1 MDSNLPESV
10 KLEVNNFN
18 SRSTCSLESSENN
31 DNEREHWSGKLDSLL
46 SFLGYAVGLGNLWR
60 FPYLCMRNGG
70 GAFLIPFLIFLVL
83 CGLPLY
89 FLELCLGQFTG
100 KSASHAWEVCPIF
113 KGVGVGMVIAI
124 GIIGLYYNVIIAW
137 TLFYIGNSFI
147 SPLPWSTCS
156 NDWNTDT
163 CGVRVGDNTGRN
175 ISFIPNVTR
184 LNETLQNSTIN
195 YHVLST
201 VKGLTSEEE
210 FWQYKVL
217 SMSSGLDVIG
227 RIPWHLAVCF
237 FAAWILVYLC
247 LIKGVKS
254 IGKVVYVTATLPYI
268 LLTVI
273 LVRGLTLPG
282 AIDGVLFYLTPDF
295 NRLADMQ
302 VWIEAA
308 LQVFYSL
315 GPAWGP
321 MITMASYNK
330 FNNNC
335 YRDAVVLTFMSEGTS
350 IYAGLVVFS
359 VLGFMA
365 NKANLPISEIAKSGP
380 GLGFVAYPEALAQL
394 PIPNLWAAL
403 FFIMLLTVGLDSQ
416 FVHIE
421 AVCTAITDTYPAL
434 RKKRMIF
441 TAIVCAVWF
450 LLGLL
455 ICTQGG
461 IYIFQMV
468 DWYVASISLPL
479 FGLLEAVIIGWFYGA
494 ERFAR
499 DISLMLNRGVPVFMR
514 VCWCF
519 LTPAVLMF
527 LLLFTLSTYK
537 PPTYGDYVYPGYTS
551 IIGFILALVPIIPL
565 PICALLT
572 IRGSPGQTLME
583 KVAMSFKPSPKW
595 KPISQEHAK
604 GYDVTRNNSDRTFVE
619 VMKRNILGDSS
630 YNYDT

>member
-1 MDSNLPESV
+1 
-10 KLEVNNFN
+10 
-18 SRSTCSLESSENN
+18 
-31 DNEREHWSGKLDSLL
+31 
-46 SFLGYAVGLGNLWR
+46 
-60 FPYLCMRNGG
+60 
-70 GAFLIPFLIFLVL
+70 
-83 CGLPLY
+83 
-89 FLELCLGQFTG
+89 
-100 KSASHAWEVCPIF
+100 
-113 KGVGVGMVIAI
+113 MVIAI

-163 CGVRVGDNTGRN
+163 CGARGSNITGRN
-175 ISFIPNVTR
+175 SSNITGVNGI
-184 LNETLQNSTIN
+184 LQNSTNSYHASVTNAIN
-195 YHVLST
+195 
-201 VKGLTSEEE
+201 GLTSEEE

-227 RIPWHLAVCF
+227 RVPWHLAVCF
-237 FAAWILVYLC
+237 IAAWILVYLC

-254 IGKVVYVTATLPYI
+254 LGKVVYVTATLPYI

-282 AIDGVLFYLTPDF
+282 SADGVLFYLTPDF
-295 NRLADMQ
+295 TRLADMQ

-335 YRDAVVLTFMSEGTS
+335 YRDAIVLTFMSEGTS

-380 GLGFVAYPEALAQL
+380 GLGFIAYPEALAQL

-421 AVCTAITDTYPAL
+421 AVCTAFTDTFPSL
-434 RKKRMIF
+434 RRKRMIF
-441 TAIVCAVWF
+441 TAIMCGGWCLA
-450 LLGLL
+450 GLL

-479 FGLLEAVIIGWFYGA
+479 FGLLEAVVIGWFYGA
-494 ERFAR
+494 DRFAR
-499 DISLMLNRGVPVFMR
+499 DIELMLNRGVPVFMR

-519 LTPAVLMF
+519 VTPAVLMF

-537 PPTYGDYVYPGYTS
+537 PPTYGEYEYPGYTS
-551 IIGFILALVPIIPL
+551 VIGFLLAMVPIIPL
-565 PICALLT
+565 PICAFLT
-572 IRGSPGQTLME
+572 IRGAPGQTLRE
-583 KVAMSFKPSPKW
+583 KITTSFKPSPNW
-595 KPISQEHAK
+595 KPISKCHAS
-604 GYDVTRNNSDRTFVE
+604 GYDATMKSDGGTYME
-619 VMKRNILGDSS
+619 VVKRNILGDTS
-630 YNYDT
+630 YNP

>member
-1 MDSNLPESV
+1 MDHKLPESV
-10 KLEVNNFN
+10 KLEVEKYD
-18 SRSTCSLESSENN
+18 SGSTCSSDTSGNT

-89 FLELCLGQFTG
+89 FLELSLGQFTG

-163 CGVRVGDNTGRN
+163 CGVRIGNNTDTN
-175 ISFIPNVTR
+175 SSFILSVTG
-184 LNETLQNSTIN
+184 LDLHNSTN
-195 YHVLST
+195 DVSPT
-201 VKGLTSEEE
+201 FKGLTSEEE

-217 SMSSGLDVIG
+217 NMSSGLEVIG

-282 AIDGVLFYLTPDF
+282 AVDGVLFYLTPDF
-295 NRLADMQ
+295 SRLTDMQ

-335 YRDAVVLTFMSEGTS
+335 YRDAIVLTFMSEGTS

-365 NKANLPISEIAKSGP
+365 NKASLPISEIAKSGP
-380 GLGFVAYPEALAQL
+380 GLGFIAYPEALAQL
-394 PIPNLWAAL
+394 PFPNLWAAL

-421 AVCTAITDTYPAL
+421 AVCTAFTDTFPAL
-434 RKKRMIF
+434 RRKRMIF
-441 TAIVCAVWF
+441 TAILCALWCLF
-450 LLGLL
+450 GLL

-479 FGLLEAVIIGWFYGA
+479 FGLLEAVVIGWFYGA
-494 ERFAR
+494 ENFSR
-499 DISLMLNRGVPVFMR
+499 DIRLMLNRGVPVFMR

-519 LTPAVLMF
+519 VTPAVLLF

-551 IIGFILALVPIIPL
+551 IIGFILAMIPIIPL
-565 PICALLT
+565 PVCALMT
-572 IRGSPGQTLME
+572 IRGTPGQTLME
-583 KVAMSFKPSPKW
+583 KLVTSFKPSPNW
-595 KPISQEHAK
+595 KPVSQAHAK
-604 GYDVTRNNSDRTFVE
+604 RYSDIGNNNESTFIGVI
-619 VMKRNILGDSS
+619 KRNILGDNIYSQ
-630 YNYDT
+630 